1 MRSSDRMRL
10 GMTYMS
16 ELAVFPDLSIEENI
30 RVGAQALGH
39 ADPGARVEEL
49 YGVFPAL
56 REKRRAPASSLS
68 GGQRKMLGIA
78 KALAAEPR
86 LLVMDEPSAGLSPLF
101 VKEVIR
107 ILSDLRGRG
116 LGAFDR
122 RAEYRLPRSGDAGI
136 RAGRRAYPVLRHGR
150 GNDRQRSAAARLF
163 RTEVMRTIRI
173 GSGAGYSGDR
183 IEPAVELAE
192 KGDIQYLVFECL
204 GERTV
209 ALAQQARM
217 KNPESGYDPL
227 LEERMRAVLPLC
239 AAKGIKI
246 VTNMGAAN
254 PLAAARKTAEIAK
267 SLGLSSLKIAAV
279 VGDDVLDACKDGD
292 LPIME
297 FDGTIKQLGN
307 RLLSANAYLGAE
319 PMAQALSGG
328 ADVVITGRAS
338 DPALFL
344 APMIHAFGWAMDDW
358 NLLGQ
363 GTVAG
368 HLLECAGQITGG
380 YFADPGYKDVQGL
393 ARLGFPIG
401 EVGEDGS
408 LVITKVAGSGGAVT
422 AQTCKEQLL
431 YEVHDP
437 RQYIQ
442 PDVVADFSQVKVEE
456 IAPDRVRVSGGRG
469 TKRTD
474 TLKVSVGYV
483 DSFIGEGQ
491 ISYAGPGALARGR
504 LALEIVRER
513 LKLTGVAAS
522 ELRFELI
529 GVDSLHGAEVSAHA
543 NEPYEV
549 RVRVAGRTENLREA
563 IRIGNEVETLYTNG
577 PAAGG
582 GAFKSARDVVAVAS
596 VLLPRELAKPSVQ
609 FVGA

>member
-1 MRSSDRMRL
+1 
-10 GMTYMS
+10 
-16 ELAVFPDLSIEENI
+16 
-30 RVGAQALGH
+30 
-39 ADPGARVEEL
+39 
-49 YGVFPAL
+49 
-56 REKRRAPASSLS
+56 
-68 GGQRKMLGIA
+68 
-78 KALAAEPR
+78 
-86 LLVMDEPSAGLSPLF
+86 
-101 VKEVIR
+101 
-107 ILSDLRGRG
+107 
-116 LGAFDR
+116 
-122 RAEYRLPRSGDAGI
+122 
-136 RAGRRAYPVLRHGR
+136 
-150 GNDRQRSAAARLF
+150 
-163 RTEVMRTIRI
+163 MRTIRI

-192 KGDIQYLVFECL
+192 KGGIQYLVFECL

-217 KNPESGYDPL
+217 KNPDGGYDPL

-239 AAKGIKI
+239 AARGIKI

-267 SLGLSSLKIAAV
+267 SLGLSSLRIAAV
-279 VGDDVLDACKDGD
+279 IGDDVLDACKDGD

-307 RLLSANAYLGAE
+307 RLLSANAYLGAG
-319 PMAQALSGG
+319 PMAEALEGG
-328 ADVVITGRAS
+328 ADIVITGRAS

-380 YFADPGYKDVQGL
+380 YFVDPGFKDIADL

-408 LVITKVAGSGGAVT
+408 LVITKVEGSGGAVT

-437 RQYIQ
+437 ARYIQ

-456 IAPDRVRVSGGRG
+456 IAKDRVRVSGGRG
-469 TKRTD
+469 SKRTP

-491 ISYAGPGALARGR
+491 ISYAGPGALARGK

-513 LKLTGVAAS
+513 LKLTGVVAS

-529 GVDSLHGAEVSAHA
+529 GVDSLHGPRLSAHA
-543 NEPYEV
+543 GEPYEV

-563 IRIGNEVETLYTNG
+563 VRIGNEVETLYTNG

-582 GAFKSARDVVAVAS
+582 GASKSARDVVAVAS
-596 VLLPRELAKPSVQ
+596 VLLPRELAKPSIQ
-609 FVGA
+609 FVGG

>member
-1 MRSSDRMRL
+1 
-10 GMTYMS
+10 
-16 ELAVFPDLSIEENI
+16 
-30 RVGAQALGH
+30 
-39 ADPGARVEEL
+39 
-49 YGVFPAL
+49 
-56 REKRRAPASSLS
+56 
-68 GGQRKMLGIA
+68 
-78 KALAAEPR
+78 
-86 LLVMDEPSAGLSPLF
+86 
-101 VKEVIR
+101 
-107 ILSDLRGRG
+107 
-116 LGAFDR
+116 
-122 RAEYRLPRSGDAGI
+122 
-136 RAGRRAYPVLRHGR
+136 
-150 GNDRQRSAAARLF
+150 
-163 RTEVMRTIRI
+163 MRTIRI

-192 KGDIQYLVFECL
+192 KGEIDYLVFECL

-217 KNPESGYDPL
+217 KNPEAGYDPL

-254 PLAAARKTAEIAK
+254 PEAAAKKTAEIAR
-267 SLGLSSLKIAAV
+267 SLGLSKLRIAAI
-279 VGDDVLDACKDGD
+279 VGDDVLDACKAGD
-292 LPIME
+292 FPIME

-307 RLLSANAYLGAE
+307 KLLSANAYLGAE
-319 PMAQALSGG
+319 PMAEALTKG

-344 APMIHAFGWAMDDW
+344 APMVHAFGWAMDDW

-380 YFADPGYKDVQGL
+380 YFADPGYKDIPDL

-408 LVITKVAGSGGAVT
+408 LVVTKVPGSGGAVT

-437 RQYIQ
+437 RQYFQ
-442 PDVVADFSQVKVEE
+442 PDVVADFSQVSVEE

-469 TKRTD
+469 TKRTG

-491 ISYAGPGALARGR
+491 ISYAGPGALARGK
-504 LALEIVRER
+504 LALDIVRER
-513 LKLTGVAAS
+513 LRLTGVATN
-522 ELRFELI
+522 ELRFDLI
-529 GVDSLHGAEVSAHA
+529 GMDSLHGPQVSAHG

-549 RVRVAGRTENLREA
+549 RVRITGRTENLREA
-563 IRIGNEVETLYTNG
+563 VRVGNEVETLYTNG
-577 PAAGG
+577 PAGGG
-582 GAFKSARDVVAVAS
+582 GAWKSARDVVAVAS
-596 VLLPRELAKPSVQ
+596 VLLPRELAKPLVR
-609 FVGA
+609 FVEA

>member
-1 MRSSDRMRL
+1 
-10 GMTYMS
+10 
-16 ELAVFPDLSIEENI
+16 V
-30 RVGAQALGH
+30 
-39 ADPGARVEEL
+39 
-49 YGVFPAL
+49 
-56 REKRRAPASSLS
+56 
-68 GGQRKMLGIA
+68 
-78 KALAAEPR
+78 
-86 LLVMDEPSAGLSPLF
+86 
-101 VKEVIR
+101 
-107 ILSDLRGRG
+107 
-116 LGAFDR
+116 
-122 RAEYRLPRSGDAGI
+122 
-136 RAGRRAYPVLRHGR
+136 
-150 GNDRQRSAAARLF
+150 
-163 RTEVMRTIRI
+163 RTIRI

-217 KNPESGYDPL
+217 KDPEGGYDPL

-254 PLAAARKTAEIAK
+254 PEAAARRTAEIAK
-267 SLGLSSLKIAAV
+267 SLGLSSLKIAAI

-319 PMAQALSGG
+319 PMAEALKSG
-328 ADVVITGRAS
+328 ADIVITGRAS

-368 HLLECAGQITGG
+368 HLLECAGQVTGG
-380 YFADPGYKDVQGL
+380 YFADPGYKDVPDL

-408 LVITKVAGSGGAVT
+408 LVITKVKGSGGAVT
-422 AQTCKEQLL
+422 ARTCKEQLL

-437 RQYIQ
+437 RQYFQ
-442 PDVVADFSQVKVEE
+442 PDVVADFSQVTVEE
-456 IAPDRVRVSGGRG
+456 IGPDRVRVSGGRG
-469 TKRTD
+469 HQRTD

-483 DSFIGEGQ
+483 DSYIGEGQ

-513 LKLTGVAAS
+513 LKLTDVASS
-522 ELRFELI
+522 ELRFELV
-529 GVDSLHGAEVSAHA
+529 GVDSLHGAEVSSSA

-563 IRIGNEVETLYTNG
+563 VRIGNEVETLYTNG

-582 GAFKSARDVVAVAS
+582 GAWKSARDVVAVAS
-596 VLLPRELAKPSVQ
+596 VLLPRDLAKPQVR

>member
-1 MRSSDRMRL
+1 
-10 GMTYMS
+10 
-16 ELAVFPDLSIEENI
+16 
-30 RVGAQALGH
+30 
-39 ADPGARVEEL
+39 
-49 YGVFPAL
+49 
-56 REKRRAPASSLS
+56 
-68 GGQRKMLGIA
+68 
-78 KALAAEPR
+78 
-86 LLVMDEPSAGLSPLF
+86 
-101 VKEVIR
+101 
-107 ILSDLRGRG
+107 
-116 LGAFDR
+116 
-122 RAEYRLPRSGDAGI
+122 
-136 RAGRRAYPVLRHGR
+136 
-150 GNDRQRSAAARLF
+150 
-163 RTEVMRTIRI
+163 MRTIRI

-183 IEPAVELAE
+183 IEPALELAE

-217 KNPESGYDPL
+217 KDPEGGFDPL
-227 LEERMRAVLPLC
+227 LEERMRAVLPVC

-254 PLAAARKTAEIAK
+254 PAAAARKTAEIAK
-267 SLGLSSLKIAAV
+267 SLGLAALKIAAV
-279 VGDDVLDACKDGD
+279 VGDDVLEACKDGD

-319 PMAQALSGG
+319 PMADALTGG

-380 YFADPGYKDVQGL
+380 YFADPGYKDVADL

-401 EVGEDGS
+401 EVGEDGG

-422 AQTCKEQLL
+422 TQTCKEQLL

-437 RQYIQ
+437 TQYIQ
-442 PDVVADFSQVKVEE
+442 PDVVADFSNVQIEE
-456 IAPDRVRVSGGRG
+456 IAQNRVRVSGGRG
-469 TKRTD
+469 TRRTD
-474 TLKVSVGYV
+474 TLKVSVGYL
-483 DSFIGEGQ
+483 DGYIGEGQ

-513 LKLTGVAAS
+513 MKLTGVAAS

-529 GVDSLHGAEVSAHA
+529 GVDSLHGPNLAARA

-563 IRIGNEVETLYTNG
+563 VKIGNEVETLYTNG
-577 PAAGG
+577 PAGG
-582 GAFKSARDVVAVAS
+582 GGVFKSARDVVAVAS
-596 VLLPRELAKPSVQ
+596 VLLPRELARPQVH
-609 FVGA
+609 FVEG

>member
-1 MRSSDRMRL
+1 
-10 GMTYMS
+10 
-16 ELAVFPDLSIEENI
+16 
-30 RVGAQALGH
+30 
-39 ADPGARVEEL
+39 
-49 YGVFPAL
+49 
-56 REKRRAPASSLS
+56 
-68 GGQRKMLGIA
+68 
-78 KALAAEPR
+78 
-86 LLVMDEPSAGLSPLF
+86 
-101 VKEVIR
+101 
-107 ILSDLRGRG
+107 
-116 LGAFDR
+116 
-122 RAEYRLPRSGDAGI
+122 
-136 RAGRRAYPVLRHGR
+136 
-150 GNDRQRSAAARLF
+150 
-163 RTEVMRTIRI
+163 MRTIRI

-192 KGDIQYLVFECL
+192 KGSIQYLVFECL

-217 KNPESGYDPL
+217 KNPEDGYDPL
-227 LEERMRAVLPLC
+227 LEERMRAVLPVC
-239 AAKGIKI
+239 ASRTIKI

-254 PLAAARKTAEIAK
+254 PLGAARKTAEIAK

-279 VGDDVLDACKDGD
+279 IGDDVLDACKERD

-297 FDGTIKQLGN
+297 FEGSIKKLGN

-319 PMAQALSGG
+319 PMAEALSAG
-328 ADVVITGRAS
+328 ADIVITGRAS

-344 APMIHAFGWAMDDW
+344 APMIHAFGWAMNDW

-380 YFADPGYKDVQGL
+380 YFADPGCKDIPDL

-437 RQYIQ
+437 TQYIQ
-442 PDVVADFSQVKVEE
+442 PDVTADFSQVRVEE
-456 IAPDRVRVSGGRG
+456 IGKDRVRVSGGRG
-469 TKRTD
+469 SKRPA

-529 GVDSLHGAEVSAHA
+529 GVDSLHGSQVSVPTS
-543 NEPYEV
+543 EPYEV

-563 IRIGNEVETLYTNG
+563 VRIGNEVETLYTNG

-596 VLLPRELAKPSVQ
+596 VLLPRELAKPRVQ
-609 FVGA
+609 FVGGT

>member
-1 MRSSDRMRL
+1 
-10 GMTYMS
+10 
-16 ELAVFPDLSIEENI
+16 
-30 RVGAQALGH
+30 
-39 ADPGARVEEL
+39 
-49 YGVFPAL
+49 
-56 REKRRAPASSLS
+56 
-68 GGQRKMLGIA
+68 
-78 KALAAEPR
+78 
-86 LLVMDEPSAGLSPLF
+86 
-101 VKEVIR
+101 
-107 ILSDLRGRG
+107 
-116 LGAFDR
+116 
-122 RAEYRLPRSGDAGI
+122 
-136 RAGRRAYPVLRHGR
+136 
-150 GNDRQRSAAARLF
+150 
-163 RTEVMRTIRI
+163 MRTIRI

-183 IEPAVELAE
+183 IEPAIELAE
-192 KGDIQYLVFECL
+192 KGEIDYLVFECL

-217 KNPESGYDPL
+217 KNPEGGYDPL
-227 LEERMRAVLPLC
+227 LEERMRAVLPIC

-254 PLAAARKTAEIAK
+254 PEAAARKTAEIAK
-267 SLGLSSLKIAAV
+267 SIGLSSLKIAAV
-279 VGDDVLDACKDGD
+279 IGDDVLDACKDGD

-297 FDGTIKQLGN
+297 FPGSIKQLGN

-380 YFADPGYKDVQGL
+380 YFADPGYKDVEGL

-401 EVGEDGS
+401 EVGEDGA

-422 AQTCKEQLL
+422 AQTCREQLL

-437 RQYIQ
+437 RRYLQ
-442 PDVVADFSQVKVEE
+442 PDVVADFSQVRVEE

-469 TKRTD
+469 GQRTD

-504 LALEIVRER
+504 LALDIVRER

-529 GVDSLHGAEVSAHA
+529 GVESLHGAEVSVHA

-563 IRIGNEVETLYTNG
+563 VRIGNEVETLYTNG

-582 GAFKSARDVVAVAS
+582 GAWKSARDVVAVAS
-596 VLLPRELAKPSVQ
+596 VLLPRGLAKPQVR

>member
-1 MRSSDRMRL
+1 
-10 GMTYMS
+10 
-16 ELAVFPDLSIEENI
+16 V
-30 RVGAQALGH
+30 
-39 ADPGARVEEL
+39 
-49 YGVFPAL
+49 
-56 REKRRAPASSLS
+56 
-68 GGQRKMLGIA
+68 
-78 KALAAEPR
+78 
-86 LLVMDEPSAGLSPLF
+86 
-101 VKEVIR
+101 
-107 ILSDLRGRG
+107 
-116 LGAFDR
+116 
-122 RAEYRLPRSGDAGI
+122 
-136 RAGRRAYPVLRHGR
+136 
-150 GNDRQRSAAARLF
+150 
-163 RTEVMRTIRI
+163 RTIRI

-217 KNPESGYDPL
+217 KNPDGGYDPL
-227 LEERMRAVLPLC
+227 LEERMRAVLSVC

-254 PLAAARKTAEIAK
+254 PEAAARKTAEIAK
-267 SLGLSSLKIAAV
+267 SLGLSTLKIAAI

-319 PMAQALSGG
+319 PMAQALTDG
-328 ADVVITGRAS
+328 ADIVITGRAS

-380 YFADPGYKDVQGL
+380 YFADPGYKDVAGL

-437 RQYIQ
+437 KKYFQ
-442 PDVVADFSQVKVEE
+442 PDVVADFSHVSVDE
-456 IAPDRVRVSGGRG
+456 IGPDRVRVSGGRG

-474 TLKVSVGYV
+474 TLKISVGYV
-483 DSFIGEGQ
+483 DSYIGEGQ

-513 LKLTGVAAS
+513 LKLTGVEAS
-522 ELRFELI
+522 ELRFELV
-529 GVDSLHGAEVSAHA
+529 GVDALHGPEIAARA

-549 RVRVAGRTENLREA
+549 RVRVSGRTENLREA
-563 IRIGNEVETLYTNG
+563 VRIGNEVETLYTNG

-582 GAFKSARDVVAVAS
+582 GAWKSARDVVAVAS
-596 VLLPRELAKPSVQ
+596 VLMPRELAKPQ
-609 FVGA
+609 IRFVGA

>member
-1 MRSSDRMRL
+1 
-10 GMTYMS
+10 
-16 ELAVFPDLSIEENI
+16 
-30 RVGAQALGH
+30 
-39 ADPGARVEEL
+39 
-49 YGVFPAL
+49 
-56 REKRRAPASSLS
+56 
-68 GGQRKMLGIA
+68 
-78 KALAAEPR
+78 
-86 LLVMDEPSAGLSPLF
+86 
-101 VKEVIR
+101 
-107 ILSDLRGRG
+107 
-116 LGAFDR
+116 
-122 RAEYRLPRSGDAGI
+122 
-136 RAGRRAYPVLRHGR
+136 
-150 GNDRQRSAAARLF
+150 
-163 RTEVMRTIRI
+163 MRTIRI

-192 KGDIQYLVFECL
+192 KGEIQYLVFECL

-217 KNPESGYDPL
+217 KDPEAGYDPL
-227 LEERMRAVLPLC
+227 LDERLRAVLPIC

-254 PLAAARKTAEIAK
+254 PLAAARRTAAVAR
-267 SLGLSSLKIAAV
+267 SMGLSSLKIAAV
-279 VGDDVLDACKDGD
+279 VGDDVLDACKQGD
-292 LPIME
+292 LAIME
-297 FDGTIKQLGN
+297 FDGSIRQLGN
-307 RLLSANAYLGAE
+307 RLLSANAYLGVGPIAE
-319 PMAQALSGG
+319 ALGGG
-328 ADVVITGRAS
+328 ADIVITGRAS

-344 APMIHAFGWAMDDW
+344 APIIHAFGWPMDDW
-358 NLLGQ
+358 NLLGK
-363 GTVAG
+363 GIVAG
-368 HLLECAGQITGG
+368 HLLECAGQVTGG
-380 YFADPGYKDVQGL
+380 YFADPSYKDIPDL

-408 LVITKVAGSGGAVT
+408 LVITKVEGSGGAVT

-437 RQYIQ
+437 VRYMQ
-442 PDVVADFSQVKVEE
+442 PDVIADFSQVRIEE
-456 IAPDRVRVSGGRG
+456 IGPDRVRISGGRG
-469 TKRTD
+469 SERPA

-522 ELRFELI
+522 ELRFDLI
-529 GVDSLHGAEVSAHA
+529 GVDSLHGPGVSAHA

-563 IRIGNEVETLYTNG
+563 VRIGNEVETLYTNG
-577 PAAGG
+577 PAGGG

-596 VLLPRELAKPSVQ
+596 VLLPRELAKPHVQ
-609 FVGA
+609 FVGEKLVEWI

>member
-1 MRSSDRMRL
+1 
-10 GMTYMS
+10 
-16 ELAVFPDLSIEENI
+16 
-30 RVGAQALGH
+30 
-39 ADPGARVEEL
+39 
-49 YGVFPAL
+49 
-56 REKRRAPASSLS
+56 
-68 GGQRKMLGIA
+68 
-78 KALAAEPR
+78 
-86 LLVMDEPSAGLSPLF
+86 
-101 VKEVIR
+101 
-107 ILSDLRGRG
+107 
-116 LGAFDR
+116 
-122 RAEYRLPRSGDAGI
+122 
-136 RAGRRAYPVLRHGR
+136 
-150 GNDRQRSAAARLF
+150 
-163 RTEVMRTIRI
+163 MRTIRI

-183 IEPAVELAE
+183 IEPALELAE
-192 KGDIQYLVFECL
+192 KGEIQYLVFECL

-217 KNPESGYDPL
+217 KSPDGGYDPL
-227 LEERMRAVLPLC
+227 LEQRMLAVLPAC
-239 AAKGIKI
+239 AANGIKI

-254 PLAAARKTAEIAK
+254 PAAAARKTSEIAN

-279 VGDDVLDACKDGD
+279 IGDDVLDACKDGD
-292 LPIME
+292 FPIME

-319 PMAQALSGG
+319 PIAEALGRG
-328 ADVVITGRAS
+328 ADIVITGRAS

-344 APMIHAFGWAMDDW
+344 APMIHAFGWPMNDW

-363 GTVAG
+363 GTLAG

-380 YFADPGYKDVQGL
+380 YFADPPYKDAPDM

-401 EVGEDGS
+401 EIGEDGS
-408 LVITKVAGSGGAVT
+408 LVITKVADSGGAVT
-422 AQTCKEQLL
+422 ARTCKEQLL

-437 RQYIQ
+437 IRYIQ
-442 PDVVADFSQVKVEE
+442 PDVTADFSQVKVEE
-456 IAPDRVRVSGGRG
+456 VGKDRVRVSGGRG
-469 TKRTD
+469 TSRPA
-474 TLKVSVGYV
+474 TLKVSVGYI
-483 DSFIGEGQ
+483 DSYIGEGQ

-513 LKLTGVAAS
+513 LKLTGLAAS

-529 GVDSLHGAEVSAHA
+529 GIDSLHGAAASSRA

-563 IRIGNEVETLYTNG
+563 VRIGNEVETLYTNG

-596 VLLPRELAKPSVQ
+596 VLLPRELAKPSIQ
-609 FVGA
+609 FVQG

>member
-1 MRSSDRMRL
+1 M
-10 GMTYMS
+10 
-16 ELAVFPDLSIEENI
+16 
-30 RVGAQALGH
+30 H
-39 ADPGARVEEL
+39 
-49 YGVFPAL
+49 
-56 REKRRAPASSLS
+56 
-68 GGQRKMLGIA
+68 
-78 KALAAEPR
+78 
-86 LLVMDEPSAGLSPLF
+86 
-101 VKEVIR
+101 
-107 ILSDLRGRG
+107 
-116 LGAFDR
+116 
-122 RAEYRLPRSGDAGI
+122 
-136 RAGRRAYPVLRHGR
+136 
-150 GNDRQRSAAARLF
+150 
-163 RTEVMRTIRI
+163 TIRI

-183 IEPAVELAE
+183 IEPALELAE

-227 LEERMRAVLPLC
+227 LEERMRAVLPVC
-239 AAKGIKI
+239 AAKGIKV

-254 PLAAARKTAEIAK
+254 PEAAARKTAEIAK
-267 SLGLSSLKIAAV
+267 SLGLPLLKIAAV
-279 VGDDVLDACKDGD
+279 VGDDVLEACKQSD

-297 FDGTIKQLGN
+297 FDGTMRQLGN

-344 APMIHAFGWAMDDW
+344 APMIYAFGWAMDDW
-358 NLLGQ
+358 NLLGR

-380 YFADPGYKDVQGL
+380 YFADPGYKDVADL

-401 EVGEDGS
+401 EVSEDGS
-408 LVITKVAGSGGAVT
+408 LVITKVAGSGGEVSAR
-422 AQTCKEQLL
+422 TCKEQLL

-437 RQYIQ
+437 KRYIQ
-442 PDVVADFSQVKVEE
+442 PDVVADFSQVMVEE
-456 IAPDRVRVSGGRG
+456 VAPDRVRISGGRG
-469 TKRTD
+469 TERTG

-513 LKLTGVAAS
+513 LKLTGVATS
-522 ELRFELI
+522 ELRFDLI
-529 GVDSLHGAEVSAHA
+529 GVDSLHAAQVSAHA

-549 RVRVAGRTENLREA
+549 RIRVTGRAENLREA
-563 IRIGNEVETLYTNG
+563 VRIGNEVETLYTNG
-577 PAAGG
+577 PAGGG
-582 GAFKSARDVVAVAS
+582 GAFKSAREVVAVAS
-596 VLLPRELAKPSVQ
+596 VLLPRDRATPQVR
-609 FVGA
+609 FFGA

>member
-1 MRSSDRMRL
+1 
-10 GMTYMS
+10 
-16 ELAVFPDLSIEENI
+16 
-30 RVGAQALGH
+30 
-39 ADPGARVEEL
+39 
-49 YGVFPAL
+49 
-56 REKRRAPASSLS
+56 
-68 GGQRKMLGIA
+68 
-78 KALAAEPR
+78 
-86 LLVMDEPSAGLSPLF
+86 
-101 VKEVIR
+101 
-107 ILSDLRGRG
+107 
-116 LGAFDR
+116 
-122 RAEYRLPRSGDAGI
+122 
-136 RAGRRAYPVLRHGR
+136 
-150 GNDRQRSAAARLF
+150 
-163 RTEVMRTIRI
+163 MRTIRI

-192 KGDIQYLVFECL
+192 KGGIDYLVFECL

-254 PLAAARKTAEIAK
+254 PEAAAKKTAEIAR
-267 SLGLSSLKIAAV
+267 SLGLSKLKIAAV
-279 VGDDVLDACKDGD
+279 VGDDVREACKAGD
-292 LPIME
+292 FKIME

-307 RLLSANAYLGAE
+307 KLLSANAYLGAA
-319 PMAQALSGG
+319 PMAEALTKG

-380 YFADPGYKDVQGL
+380 YFADPGYKNIPDL

-408 LVITKVAGSGGAVT
+408 LVVTKVPGSGGAVT

-437 RQYIQ
+437 TQYFQ
-442 PDVVADFSQVKVEE
+442 PDVVADFSQVSVEE

-469 TKRTD
+469 TKRTG

-504 LALEIVRER
+504 LALDIVRER
-513 LKLTGVAAS
+513 LKLTGVATN
-522 ELRFELI
+522 ELRFDLI
-529 GVDSLHGAEVSAHA
+529 GMDSLHGAQVSAHG

-549 RVRVAGRTENLREA
+549 RVRVTGRTENLREA
-563 IRIGNEVETLYTNG
+563 MRIGNEVETLYTNG
-577 PAAGG
+577 PAGGG
-582 GAFKSARDVVAVAS
+582 GAWKSARDVVAVAS
-596 VLLPRELAKPSVQ
+596 VLLPRELAKPQVR
-609 FVGA
+609 FVEA

>member
-1 MRSSDRMRL
+1 
-10 GMTYMS
+10 
-16 ELAVFPDLSIEENI
+16 
-30 RVGAQALGH
+30 
-39 ADPGARVEEL
+39 
-49 YGVFPAL
+49 
-56 REKRRAPASSLS
+56 
-68 GGQRKMLGIA
+68 
-78 KALAAEPR
+78 
-86 LLVMDEPSAGLSPLF
+86 
-101 VKEVIR
+101 
-107 ILSDLRGRG
+107 
-116 LGAFDR
+116 
-122 RAEYRLPRSGDAGI
+122 
-136 RAGRRAYPVLRHGR
+136 
-150 GNDRQRSAAARLF
+150 
-163 RTEVMRTIRI
+163 MRTIRI

-192 KGDIQYLVFECL
+192 KGDLQYLVFECL

-217 KNPESGYDPL
+217 KNPDGGYDPL
-227 LEERMRAVLPLC
+227 LEERMRAVLPVC
-239 AAKGIKI
+239 AGKGIKI

-254 PLAAARKTAEIAK
+254 PVAAARKTAEIAK

-279 VGDDVLDACKDGD
+279 IGDDVLDACKAGD

-319 PMAQALSGG
+319 PIAQALTAG
-328 ADVVITGRAS
+328 ADIVITGRAS

-380 YFADPGYKDVQGL
+380 YFADPGHKDVDDL

-408 LVITKVAGSGGAVT
+408 LVVTKVAGSGGAVT

-437 RQYIQ
+437 KRYLQ
-442 PDVVADFSQVKVEE
+442 PDVVADFSHVTVEE

-469 TKRTD
+469 TKRTE
-474 TLKVSVGYV
+474 TLKVSVGYI

-513 LKLTGVAAS
+513 LKLTAVASS
-522 ELRFELI
+522 ELRFELV
-529 GVDSLHGAEVSAHA
+529 GVDSLHGAQISAHA

-549 RVRVAGRTENLREA
+549 RVRVAGRTESLREA
-563 IRIGNEVETLYTNG
+563 VRIGNEVETLYTNG

-582 GAFKSARDVVAVAS
+582 GAWKSARDVVAVAS
-596 VLLPRELAKPSVQ
+596 VLLRRELAKPQVK
-609 FVGA
+609 FVGHE

>member
-1 MRSSDRMRL
+1 L
-10 GMTYMS
+10 
-16 ELAVFPDLSIEENI
+16 
-30 RVGAQALGH
+30 
-39 ADPGARVEEL
+39 
-49 YGVFPAL
+49 
-56 REKRRAPASSLS
+56 
-68 GGQRKMLGIA
+68 
-78 KALAAEPR
+78 
-86 LLVMDEPSAGLSPLF
+86 
-101 VKEVIR
+101 
-107 ILSDLRGRG
+107 
-116 LGAFDR
+116 
-122 RAEYRLPRSGDAGI
+122 
-136 RAGRRAYPVLRHGR
+136 
-150 GNDRQRSAAARLF
+150 
-163 RTEVMRTIRI
+163 RTIRI

-192 KGDIQYLVFECL
+192 KGGIDYLVFECL

-217 KNPESGYDPL
+217 KNPDGGYDPL
-227 LEERMRAVLPLC
+227 LEERMRAVLPIC
-239 AAKGIKI
+239 AAKGIKL

-254 PLAAARKTAEIAK
+254 PLAAARRTAEIAK
-267 SLGLSSLKIAAV
+267 SLGLTSLKIAAV

-319 PMAQALSGG
+319 PMAEALSAG

-380 YFADPGYKDVQGL
+380 YFADPGYKDVAGL

-401 EVGEDGS
+401 EVGEHGS

-437 RQYIQ
+437 EKYLQ

-483 DSFIGEGQ
+483 DSYIGEGQ

-513 LKLTGVAAS
+513 LLLTGVAAS
-522 ELRFELI
+522 ETRFELI

-549 RVRVAGRTENLREA
+549 RVRVAGRTESLREA
-563 IRIGNEVETLYTNG
+563 IRIGNEVESLFTNG

-582 GAFKSARDVVAVAS
+582 GATKSARDVVAVAS
-596 VLLPRELAKPSVQ
+596 VLLPRDLAKPSVR
-609 FVGA
+609 FVEA

>member
-1 MRSSDRMRL
+1 
-10 GMTYMS
+10 
-16 ELAVFPDLSIEENI
+16 
-30 RVGAQALGH
+30 
-39 ADPGARVEEL
+39 
-49 YGVFPAL
+49 
-56 REKRRAPASSLS
+56 
-68 GGQRKMLGIA
+68 
-78 KALAAEPR
+78 
-86 LLVMDEPSAGLSPLF
+86 
-101 VKEVIR
+101 
-107 ILSDLRGRG
+107 
-116 LGAFDR
+116 
-122 RAEYRLPRSGDAGI
+122 
-136 RAGRRAYPVLRHGR
+136 
-150 GNDRQRSAAARLF
+150 
-163 RTEVMRTIRI
+163 MRTIRI

-183 IEPAVELAE
+183 IEPALELAE
-192 KGDIQYLVFECL
+192 KGGIDYLVFECL

-217 KNPESGYDPL
+217 KNSESGYDPL
-227 LEERMRAVLPLC
+227 LEERMRAVLPVC

-254 PLAAARKTAEIAK
+254 PEAAARKTAEIAK
-267 SLGLSSLKIAAV
+267 SLGLSSLRIAAI
-279 VGDDVLDACKDGD
+279 VGDDVLEACKNGD
-292 LPIME
+292 LPLME
-297 FDGTIKQLGN
+297 FDGSIKQLGN

-319 PMAQALSGG
+319 PMAQALSEG

-380 YFADPGYKDVQGL
+380 YFADPGHKDVEGL

-401 EVGEDGS
+401 EVGEDGA

-437 RQYIQ
+437 KRYLQ
-442 PDVVADFSQVKVEE
+442 PDVVADLSQVRVEE
-456 IAPDRVRVSGGRG
+456 IAPDRVRISGGRG

-513 LKLTGVAAS
+513 LKLTNVAAS
-522 ELRFELI
+522 EFRFELI
-529 GVDSLHGAEVSAHA
+529 GVESLHGAEIAAHA

-563 IRIGNEVETLYTNG
+563 VRIGNEVETLYTNG

-582 GAFKSARDVVAVAS
+582 GAWKSARDVVAVAS
-596 VLLPRELAKPSVQ
+596 VLLPRGQAKPQVR